1 MTLNDSDY
9 ERLRQSLEHSLRQEL
24 LELSRR
30 HRFHLALS
38 GFALLLFAVAL
49 FLNAQ
54 RYQSPVIWVIGI
66 CLLIFSL
73 IDFLEIDAQIPGNSL
88 LFLKRRPPSEEPEH
102 ARKS

>member
-1 MTLNDSDY
+1 MPLKEHDY
-9 ERLRQSLEHSLRQEL
+9 EQLRQSLEQSLRREL

-38 GFALLLFAVAL
+38 GFSLLLFAVVL

-54 RYQSPVIWVIGI
+54 RYQSPVIWVIGV
-66 CLLIFSL
+66 CLMIFSL
-73 IDFLEIDAQIPGNSL
+73 IDFLEIDAQSTGQSL
-88 LFLKRRPPSEEPEH
+88 FSKRRPSSEEPEH